1 MQVCRRYVVNP
12 HSHYS
17 TSYTVA
23 LFQQLYSWYTVILPL
38 KVSLQAAYVLR
49 LQDSEDSTPRA
60 DNSIAEMVCISHL
73 RLPRGKP
80 NHHIPYQSIMLL
92 SDSLITMIRTVFRV
106 RYFAEQPLCEGLDI
120 TDIHAPDGQITCA

>member
-23 LFQQLYSWYTVILPL
+23 LFQQLYSWCTVILPL
-38 KVSLQAAYVLR
+38 KVSLQAAYVLG
-49 LQDSEDSTPRA
+49 LQDSDQRTSHPAQTF
-60 DNSIAEMVCISHL
+60 AEMVCISHL

-80 NHHIPYQSIMLL
+80 NHNIPYHSMRSFQ
-92 SDSLITMIRTVFRV
+92 TV
-106 RYFAEQPLCEGLDI
+106 
-120 TDIHAPDGQITCA
+120 